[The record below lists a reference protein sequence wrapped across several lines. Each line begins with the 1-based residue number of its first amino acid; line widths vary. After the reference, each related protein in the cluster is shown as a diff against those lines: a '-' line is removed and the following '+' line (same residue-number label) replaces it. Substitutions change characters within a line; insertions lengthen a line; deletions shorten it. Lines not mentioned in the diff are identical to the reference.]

1 VKLTRVLVFGAVLLL
16 AACGDARLRKLSVGI
31 SKDSTMHLMGDKPDR
46 AEAYLT
52 GGKMIEALFYGK
64 AGADSGQTPEAQ
76 LTPVVIVDGQLTGWG
91 RDEWL
96 KVATEHRIQIKTDSV
111 RR

>member
-1 VKLTRVLVFGAVLLL
+1 MKPTRILLIGAVVLL

-31 SKDSTMHLMGDKPDR
+31 SRDSTMHLMGAKPDR

-64 AGADSGQTPEAQ
+64 AGTDSGQTADAE
-76 LTPVVIVDGQLTGWG
+76 LTPVVLIDGQLAGWG
-91 RDEWL
+91 REEWQ
-96 KVATEHRIQIKTDSV
+96 KVAAEHKIQVKTV
-111 RR
+111 GR